1 MLKPN
6 EHIPQPPE
14 TSDSSRLQPPNPS
27 AASQRLCA
35 EGGCIPAGGGT
46 HHQLQGPGTVSDIND
61 HMQVC
66 SPSSP
71 VRLAKSDIL
80 AASALVRGAA
90 ERSNVRLGKLLVT
103 WRRPS

>member
-1 MLKPN
+1 MLKPI
-6 EHIPQPPE
+6 EPRPQPPE

-35 EGGCIPAGGGT
+35 EGGCIPAGLCK
-46 HHQLQGPGTVSDIND
+46 HHQLQGSGTVSHSND

-66 SPSSP
+66 SHSSP

-80 AASALVRGAA
+80 TASALVRGAA